1 MNTRVVARRRGA
13 ADRGEHRQAAKLVDN
28 AALSAACDKEGGGTW
43 PDSVHNFEQ
52 PTTGERTEVWWEI
65 LSVLAPVVCVA
76 LLGLIALY
84 ALSRAPRRSQ

>member
-1 MNTRVVARRRGA
+1 MRHGA
-13 ADRGEHRQAAKLVDN
+13 SRIAANIAKLSN
-28 AALSAACDKEGGGTW
+28 LLTSATLNAACDKEDGGTW
-43 PDSVHNFEQ
+43 PDSVHNSEQ
-52 PTTGERTEVWWEI
+52 LTTGERTEVWWEI